1 MFEKIYKSRRLTF
14 CLRSMALKVSR
25 VSENVYEKMG
35 EHVGFSRTSFFS
47 SCWNLFEN
55 SVMVLTFLIEH

>member
-1 MFEKIYKSRRLTF
+1 MV
-14 CLRSMALKVSR
+14 LKVLR
-25 VSENVYEKMG
+25 VSEKMG
-35 EHVGFSRTSFFS
+35 EHVGFGRTSFFFS

>member
-1 MFEKIYKSRRLTF
+1 
-14 CLRSMALKVSR
+14 MALKVFR
-25 VSENVYEKMG
+25 VSEKMG
-35 EHVGFSRTSFFS
+35 EHVGFGRTSFFS